1 MKIPRA
7 VILCLCVVFTAEMA
21 ARLMVRT
28 GRLEQDKSL
37 QKLIEDNL
45 YALKQYQP
53 WVWFIGNSTLAAGID
68 QKQLSKELGLQI
80 IKLCHGGATVRG
92 SAAMLDFYL
101 GEASFKPEYVL
112 LFITKDDLNPNSIRV
127 INSQRYLQA
136 MTWRKYLLLHYSYLR
151 SIRGSIYR
159 IIASL
164 WSRLF
169 IKQKDLESWRG
180 KYVMTGTGVSVD
192 NEKLLQVLMK
202 NFAFDTDGLL
212 FFSDVCRQYGIK
224 HIGIILLP
232 ISEEYRKWHDREFP
246 REPYEKIRDTIDRIC
261 RMKGIT
267 YIDLGDPL
275 PKDYVSDFYHLNVK
289 GCEYINTVLSKK
301 LSFFVK
307 PGS

>member
-1 MKIPRA
+1 MKMPRA
-7 VILCLCVVFTAEMA
+7 VILCLCLVFTAEIA
-21 ARLMVRT
+21 ARMMVRT
-28 GRLEQDKSL
+28 GRLEQDNSL
-37 QKLIEDNL
+37 QKNIEDNL

-53 WVWFIGNSTLAAGID
+53 RVWFMGNSTLYFGID
-68 QKQLSKELGLQI
+68 QKQLSKDLGLQI
-80 IKLCHGGATVRG
+80 IKLVHGGATMRG

-112 LFITKDDLNPNSIRV
+112 LLITKDDLNPNSIRV

-151 SIRGSIYR
+151 SIRGRIYR

-169 IKQKDLESWRG
+169 IKQKDLESWRE
-180 KYVMTGTGVSVD
+180 KYVIIKVSFD
-192 NEKLLQVLMK
+192 SDTSIERMMK
-202 NFAFDTDGLL
+202 NYTIDTDGLL
-212 FFSDVCRQYGIK
+212 FFLDVCRQYGIK

-232 ISEEYRKWHDREFP
+232 ISEEYRKRHDREFP

-275 PKDYVSDFYHLNVK
+275 PKDYFADFYHLGGQ
-289 GCEYINTVLSKK
+289 GCEYISTVLSKK

>member
-1 MKIPRA
+1 
-7 VILCLCVVFTAEMA
+7 
-21 ARLMVRT
+21 
-28 GRLEQDKSL
+28 
-37 QKLIEDNL
+37 
-45 YALKQYQP
+45 
-53 WVWFIGNSTLAAGID
+53 VWFIGNSTLHFGID
-68 QKQLSKELGLQI
+68 QKQLSKDLGLQI
-80 IKLCHGGATVRG
+80 TKLCHGGATVRG

-112 LFITKDDLNPNSIRV
+112 LFITKDDLNPNSIRE
-127 INSQRYLQA
+127 RYLQA

-169 IKQKDLESWRG
+169 IKQKDLESWRE
-180 KYVMTGTGVSVD
+180 KYVIIKTRVQRMTENYTID
-192 NEKLLQVLMK
+192 N
-202 NFAFDTDGLL
+202 DGLL

-232 ISEEYRKWHDREFP
+232 IREEYIKWHDREFP

-275 PKDYVSDFYHLNVK
+275 PKDYFTDFHHLNGK
-289 GCEYINTVLSKK
+289 GCEYISTVLSKK

>member
-1 MKIPRA
+1 MKMPRA
-7 VILCLCVVFTAEMA
+7 VILCLCLVFTAEMA
-21 ARLMVRT
+21 ARMMVRT
-28 GRLEQDKSL
+28 GRLEQDNSL

-53 WVWFIGNSTLAAGID
+53 RVWFIGNSTLHFGID
-68 QKQLSKELGLQI
+68 QKQLSKDLGLQI
-80 IKLCHGGATVRG
+80 IKLVHGGATVRG

-127 INSQRYLQA
+127 IQSQRYLGA

-169 IKQKDLESWRG
+169 IKQKDLESWRE
-180 KYVMTGTGVSVD
+180 KYVIIKVSFDSETRLQRMTKNYTID
-192 NEKLLQVLMK
+192 N
-202 NFAFDTDGLL
+202 DGLL

-232 ISEEYRKWHDREFP
+232 ISEEYRKRHDREFP

-275 PKDYVSDFYHLNVK
+275 PKDYFADFYHLGGK
-289 GCEYINTVLSKK
+289 GCEYISTVLSKK